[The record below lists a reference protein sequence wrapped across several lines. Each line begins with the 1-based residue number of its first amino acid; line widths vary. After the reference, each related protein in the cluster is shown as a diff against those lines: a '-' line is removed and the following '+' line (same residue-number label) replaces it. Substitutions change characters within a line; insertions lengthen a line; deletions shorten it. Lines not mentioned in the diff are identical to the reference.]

1 MIAWSAGALV
11 NAYFTAAILIIAW
24 LAWNGWKQG
33 VLRQLVTLIAV
44 VSAYFVAWFGAES
57 AAPLFWFLHFPA
69 QVTQIIGGFV
79 AGFAAFIGIRTVGHI
94 VCKRTAQQKPG
105 KARLSY
111 GILGVLIGL
120 LFGSAL
126 FLVANNAVRML
137 GTIARASIN
146 SPDQPNAA
154 HPALLPPDPLVS
166 NLAKLSTGL
175 ENSSTS
181 KFFSEH
187 DPLPTQSAF
196 ATLTK
201 LGIMVSSED
210 SLNRFTNYPGI
221 SQLTNHPRL
230 VELLQDRE
238 ILALLE
244 SKSYFHLLRHEKI
257 VALAGDPVFAA
268 EIKKLNFEKAID
280 FALHKE
286 ETAQQP

>member
-11 NAYFTAAILIIAW
+11 NAYFTIAILVIAW

-33 VLRQLVTLIAV
+33 VLRQIVTLIAV
-44 VSAYFVAWFGAES
+44 VSAYLVAWFGAES

-69 QVTQIIGGFV
+69 PVTQIVGGFV

-105 KARLSY
+105 GARLSY
-111 GILGVLIGL
+111 GILGVIIGL
-120 LFGSAL
+120 LFGCAL
-126 FLVANNAVRML
+126 FLVANSAIRML
-137 GTIARASIN
+137 GTIARASVD
-146 SPDQPNAA
+146 STA
-154 HPALLPPDPLVS
+154 HTSLPQPDPLVS
-166 NLAKLSTGL
+166 NLAKLGTGL

-181 KFFSEH
+181 KFLSEH

-221 SQLTNHPRL
+221 SELTNHPKL
-230 VELLQDRE
+230 VELLRDRE
-238 ILALLE
+238 ISTLLA
-244 SKSYFHLLRHEKI
+244 SKSYFRLLRHDKI
-257 VALAGDPVFAA
+257 VELAGDPAFAA

-280 FALHKE
+280 FALHKDE
-286 ETAQQP
+286 AAPQP